1 VKNPVVLPVLLGAL
15 LAAAPLRGAPVAAP
29 GAPPAPAAATT
40 PAASQAGAPA
50 ADAPEVALK
59 RVNLLVRDLD
69 RSLAIYRD
77 ILGFRVFQISESSP
91 QSYSYPVFRLPPQAK
106 LRFCT
111 LDSSTETRA
120 LALTEVTG
128 VALPAAPAMHLSA
141 PVIRIARFDEVRAR
155 LEAAGLAVVEPRRS
169 KTAEGRDFREMAFAD
184 PDGHLVVLY
193 QLD

>member
-1 VKNPVVLPVLLGAL
+1 VNRPTLAAALLGASL
-15 LAAAPLRGAPVAAP
+15 VAGPVRSNEPVAP
-29 GAPPAPAAATT
+29 
-40 PAASQAGAPA
+40 
-50 ADAPEVALK
+50 PEVALK
-59 RVNLLVRDLD
+59 RVNLLVRDME

-77 ILGFRVFQISESSP
+77 VLGFRVFQCSDSSE
-91 QSYSYPVFRLPPQAK
+91 QSYTYTVFRIPPQAK

-128 VALPAAPAMHLSA
+128 VELPPQPPLQLSA
-141 PVIRIARFDEVRAR
+141 PVIRVERFDAVRDG

-169 KTAEGRDFREMAFAD
+169 RTAEGRDFRELAFTD
-184 PDGHLVVLY
+184 PDGHIVVLY

>member
-1 VKNPVVLPVLLGAL
+1 MIRQLCAVMLAGLLLG
-15 LAAAPLRGAPVAAP
+15 G
-29 GAPPAPAAATT
+29 GPAHGEPAA
-40 PAASQAGAPA
+40 
-50 ADAPEVALK
+50 APEVALK

-77 ILGFRVFQISESSP
+77 ILGFRVFGISESGP

-111 LDSSTETRA
+111 LDSSTEVRGF
-120 LALTEVTG
+120 ALTEVTG
-128 VALPAAPAMHLSA
+128 VELPAPPAVHLSA
-141 PVIRIARFDEVRAR
+141 PVIRIERFDEVRAR
-155 LEAAGLAVVEPRRS
+155 LEAAGLVVVEPRSS
-169 KTAEGRDFREMAFAD
+169 KTAEGQTFREMAFTD